1 MNKKNKF
8 ITAGAVVLVAL
19 VVLALG
25 FGSQFSSD
33 SDSDAK
39 QVFLG
44 ESLKTVEVVSVDFVQ
59 ETEIE
64 GTLGFGSVNRLPSL
78 ASGIVTWLPEPGAY
92 IDFGDVIYE
101 IDGQPI
107 VLIQGA
113 VPMFRDIDA
122 KTAGALD
129 VVQFQEHL
137 VAEGF
142 SETHPITRSE
152 YDLNEDRY
160 VTDISTSQI
169 EKWQESVGAVETG
182 RVKKDQ
188 IVFRASPIRVD
199 SVNVQLGQAVS
210 GGSLIDVSETRRVV
224 TARLDTDLS
233 GLLRGG
239 DFVEVVLPDDKIVPG
254 TTTYVADTVTQTV
267 EGQQEVTYLEAI
279 IELSG
284 EGTSFDQSPVTVK
297 IEEVIAQDVLAVPT
311 AALLALAE
319 GGYAVEVAEPDGS
332 VTLVGVKLGTF
343 HENQVSISGQVSS
356 GQLVIIP

>member
-1 MNKKNKF
+1 M
-8 ITAGAVVLVAL
+8 VVAL
-19 VVLALG
+19 AALVLGL
-25 FGSQFSSD
+25 GSQFSSD
-33 SDSDAK
+33 SGSDAE
-39 QVFLG
+39 QASLG
-44 ESLKTVEVVSVDFVQ
+44 EFAKTVEVVSVDFVQ
-59 ETEIE
+59 ETEID
-64 GTLGFGSVNRLPSL
+64 GTLGFGDVNRLPNL
-78 ASGIVTWLPEPGAY
+78 ASGVVTRLPEPGAY
-92 IDFGDVIYE
+92 IDFGEVIYE

-107 VLIQGA
+107 VLIRGA

-129 VVQFQEHL
+129 VVQLQDHL
-137 VAEGF
+137 VAEGL
-142 SETHPITRSE
+142 SQTHPITRSE

-160 VTDISTSQI
+160 LTDISTSQI
-169 EKWQESVGAVETG
+169 KNWQESVGADETG

-188 IVFRASPIRVD
+188 IVFRANPIRVD

-210 GGSLIDVSETRRVV
+210 GGSLIDISETRRVV
-224 TARLDTDLS
+224 TARLETDLS
-233 GLLRGG
+233 SLLEEG
-239 DFVEVVLPDDKIVPG
+239 DFVEVVLPDGKVVPG
-254 TTTYVADTVTQTV
+254 TTTYVADTVTRTV

-297 IEEVIAQDVLAVPT
+297 IEEVIEQDVLAVPT

-319 GGYAVEVAEPDGS
+319 GGYAVEVAEPNGS
-332 VTLVGVKLGTF
+332 VTLVGVNLGTF

>member
-1 MNKKNKF
+1 MHKKKF
-8 ITAGAVVLVAL
+8 MTAGAVLVVALVAL
-19 VVLALG
+19 ALG
-25 FGSQFSSD
+25 LGNRFLSD
-33 SDSDAK
+33 SGLDTE
-39 QVFLG
+39 QVSLG
-44 ESLKTVEVVSVDFVQ
+44 EPLKTVEVASVDFVQ
-59 ETEIE
+59 QTEIE
-64 GTLGFGSVNRLPSL
+64 GTLGFGSVNRLPNL

-107 VLIQGA
+107 VLIRGA
-113 VPMFRDIDA
+113 VPMYRDIDIT
-122 KTAGALD
+122 TAGELD

-142 SETHPITRSE
+142 SDTHPITRSE

-160 VTDISTSQI
+160 VTDISTDEI
-169 EKWQESVGAVETG
+169 KNWQESVGAVETG
-182 RVKKDQ
+182 RVEKDQ
-188 IVFRASPIRVD
+188 IVFRANPIRVD
-199 SVNVQLGQAVS
+199 SVNVQLGQAVN

-224 TARLDTDLS
+224 TARLETDLS
-233 GLLRGG
+233 GLLRER
-239 DFVEVVLPDDKIVPG
+239 DLVEVVLPDGTIVQG
-254 TTTYVADTVTQTV
+254 TTTYVADTVTRTV

-297 IEEVIAQDVLAVPT
+297 VKEVIEQDVLAVPT

-319 GGYAVEVAEPDGS
+319 GGYAVEVAKPDGS
-332 VTLVGVKLGTF
+332 TTLVGVKLGTF

>member
-1 MNKKNKF
+1 MNKKTKF
-8 ITAGAVVLVAL
+8 ITAGTVMVVAL
-19 VVLALG
+19 LALALG
-25 FGSQFSSD
+25 FGGRFTSD
-33 SDSDAK
+33 SDSDTK
-39 QVFLG
+39 QVSLG
-44 ESLKTVEVVSVDFVQ
+44 ESLKTVELVSVDFVQ

-64 GTLGFGSVNRLPSL
+64 GTLGFGSVNRLPNL

-113 VPMFRDIDA
+113 VPMFRDIDSN
-122 KTAGALD
+122 TAGAPD
-129 VVQFQEHL
+129 VIQFQEHL
-137 VAEGF
+137 VAEGL
-142 SETHPITRSE
+142 SDTHPVTRSE

-169 EKWQESVGAVETG
+169 AKWQESVGAVETG
-182 RVKKDQ
+182 RVKKDE

-199 SVNVQLGQAVS
+199 SVNVQLGQVVS
-210 GGSLIDVSETRRVV
+210 GGSLIDISQTRRVV

-233 GLLRGG
+233 GLLEEG
-239 DFVEVVLPDDKIVPG
+239 DFVEVVLPDGKVVPG

-267 EGQQEVTYLEAI
+267 EGQQEVTYLEVI

-297 IEEVIAQDVLAVPT
+297 IEEVIEQDVLAVPT

-319 GGYAVEVAEPDGS
+319 GGYAVEVVEPDGS
-332 VTLVGVKLGTF
+332 VALVGVKLGTF